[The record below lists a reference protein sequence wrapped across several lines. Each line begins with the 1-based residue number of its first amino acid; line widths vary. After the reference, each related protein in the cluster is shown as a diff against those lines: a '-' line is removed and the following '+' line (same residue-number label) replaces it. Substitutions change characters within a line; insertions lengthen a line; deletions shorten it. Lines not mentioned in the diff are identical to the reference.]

1 MNNSNREWMYDRI
14 LEDGFI
20 NPRFIDG
27 VEDFVAFSKRHPQCM
42 DGGKLRCP
50 CNHRKCR
57 NKNILDEFTVMS
69 HLGTFGFVPGYYCW
83 YHHGESYPYPSVLN
97 GHLGET
103 LGETMNSQFVP
114 NGRSISK
121 SITETFKERQ
131 DATGYSWKDVSESIR
146 KFYWHEFV
154 KLYQWNPSNTTV
166 IEHTWGKVA
175 STLYSKKLHRWRK
188 RPRPTFVP
196 EDVWESWKTYWA
208 SDKWLEKSRIA
219 TQNRHSE
226 TGGPGTGPSKHTGGS
241 KSTVEHTI
249 KLAIDLRRPANLW
262 DVFKKLHKRKDGSF
276 VDPKSKSINDEME
289 ARVAAAISSSD
300 DSQEVQE
307 LDVNSIYLDVVGGEK
322 KRRVYGLGS
331 QALTMYKDYN
341 SATSCNIVTDRAADQ
356 ERIKLL
362 EEEML
367 RMKENQERILQ
378 ERVEAEVQQRVEKEV
393 SDRFKSMEDRWSHM
407 MSVMGLSSRSSG
419 SPTLP
424 NRDSP
429 NA

>member
-1 MNNSNREWMYDRI
+1 MSDSPSSVSGVPCTPTTPSTPDISIGSTSGSSSSSWMVI
-14 LEDGFI
+14 S
-20 NPRFIDG
+20 
-27 VEDFVAFSKRHPQCM
+27 VV
-42 DGGKLRCP
+42 
-50 CNHRKCR
+50 
-57 NKNILDEFTVMS
+57 
-69 HLGTFGFVPGYYCW
+69 
-83 YHHGESYPYPSVLN
+83 GEK
-97 GHLGET
+97 
-103 LGETMNSQFVP
+103 FVP
-114 NGRSISK
+114 NGHSISK
-121 SITETFKERQ
+121 SITETFKEQQ
-131 DATGYSWKDVSESIR
+131 DATGYSWKDVSESTR

-154 KLYQWNPSNTTV
+154 WNPSDTTV

-208 SDKWLEKSRIA
+208 SDKWLEKSHIA
-219 TQNRHSE
+219 IQNRHSE

-249 KLAIDLRRPANLW
+249 KLAIDLRRPANSW
-262 DVFKKLHKRKDGSF
+262 DVFKKLYKRKDGSF

-289 ARVAAAISSSD
+289 ARVATAISSSD

-331 QALTMYKDYN
+331 QALTMYKHYN

-407 MSVMGLSSRSSG
+407 MSVLGLSSRSSG

-429 NA
+429 NAEVFNILDFG